1 MARGRRAGTVI
12 GGVRS
17 KAGEQLVGQ
26 IFEGAAASG
35 DHAAPVRVVSPDQYG
50 YISVKHLCR
59 IELHTAEPTGFY
71 ASPAFRFLLKPH
83 SRVRG
88 WEEERHRDLL
98 YRLLIP
104 PIASVAATEY
114 GQPRTQP
121 AAGSTLS
128 RYGWLGHPPTR
139 RQHPGGLTVMG
150 MRLYTPTRPQWSSR
164 CERR

>member
-1 MARGRRAGTVI
+1 
-12 GGVRS
+12 VRS

-35 DHAAPVRVVSPDQYG
+35 DHGAPVRVVSPDQYG

-98 YRLLIP
+98 SRLLIP
-104 PIASVAATEY
+104 PIASLSVRR
-114 GQPRTQP
+114 GHRVRPVPHP
-121 AAGSTLS
+121 ARRRQHLS